1 MDLKQILTDIAR
13 AIVDTPDAVN
23 VSEMET
29 ESGLVLTLTV
39 AEGDVVG
46 NVTVTLSGKPIA
58 TVDLYNE
65 KTVSADYEK
74 SFFEKLLS
82 WIRKG

>member
-1 MDLKQILTDIAR
+1 M
-13 AIVDTPDAVN
+13 
-23 VSEMET
+23 
-29 ESGLVLTLTV
+29 LTLPKNRGEIAILREAPRFLYAPV

-46 NVTVTLSGKPIA
+46 NVTVTLSGRPIA